1 MSPHADH
8 ERVIAR
14 MSRRA
19 MAWTAGM
26 LAVNLALVGVMFA
39 RVEAQVD
46 DVERVIGATV
56 AQTVLTCE
64 RGNELRRAVR
74 AIATEQ
80 ARDRRASGKGFHV
93 PQLDPDALV
102 IQSCRETA
110 IRVTGIDPGPVEDFV
125 P

>member
-1 MSPHADH
+1 MIPHADH

-14 MSRRA
+14 MKRRA
-19 MAWTAGM
+19 LAWMAVM
-26 LAVNLALVGVMFA
+26 LAVTLALVGMMFA
-39 RVEAQVD
+39 RIEANVD

-74 AIATEQ
+74 AIANEQ
-80 ARDRRASGKGFHV
+80 ARDRRASGRGFYV

-110 IRVTGIDPGPVEDFV
+110 IRVTGIDPGPVGDFV